1 MTKPGSK
8 DDSPELVPAPDS
20 ELLGPGLVHEMRQ
33 PLLGIKAGLE
43 LIARR
48 LGSQLTSLDD
58 WEMVRGQVAR
68 LEELFRS
75 YQQLF
80 TPDAGAPSRFAVEP
94 VVQRAVDLLTWRV
107 RRLGARFSWEQ
118 TGTHLAHGSPNAL
131 LHALVNLLAN
141 ALDAVEGGAGR
152 VAVRVLADPLQI
164 RVSDDGT
171 GIAAADAAHI
181 FEARF
186 TTKAAGEGS
195 GLGLPIAQKAMQR
208 AGGDVRLI
216 DVKDP
221 RRLSWAKTEFA
232 VEVAES

>member
-1 MTKPGSK
+1 MTKPSAK
-8 DDSPELVPAPDS
+8 DESPQGEPAAD
-20 ELLGPGLVHEMRQ
+20 LLGPGLVHEMRQ
-33 PLLGIKAGLE
+33 PLLGIKAGLD

-80 TPDAGAPSRFAVEP
+80 TPDADAPSRFAVEP
-94 VVQRAVDLLTWRV
+94 VVQRAVDLLAWRV
-107 RRLGARFSWEQ
+107 RRLGSRFSWEA
-118 TGTHLAHGSPNAL
+118 TGTHLANGSPNAL

-216 DVKDP
+216 DIADP